1 MKRAKEHM
9 KKIRKYFEVNKNEIS
24 AYQEFWDAAKNELRD
39 KIIALNTHV
48 TGVNDQ
54 ISSLIIC

>member
-1 MKRAKEHM
+1 M